1 MRDLLLSMALPAV
14 LMLPL
19 VWGILSLLVRQSVV
33 PVLSGCGAFLQ
44 LTASLALWWQVR
56 SEGGYYYAVGDW
68 PMPLGIGLRVDGLA
82 AIFVLLT
89 AVVAAT
95 CAVHAHFY
103 LAARVDLRTRPALQ
117 RYYWPL
123 LWFMWAGLNSIW
135 VSADL
140 FNLYVGL
147 ELVALCAV
155 GLVAITGE
163 PRALASALRYLLA
176 ALTGSLAYLLGVA
189 LIYGSHGLLSIPD
202 LAGAITLDSIE
213 AGVTVSVATVMM
225 TTGLLFKT
233 ALFPLHSWLPPAHG
247 GALAPV
253 SALLSA
259 LVIKASFYILLRLWL
274 DLGFADVALANGLGV
289 LGTLA
294 IVWGSWK
301 ALHQKALKMVV
312 AYSTV
317 AQIGYFFLFFPLFA
331 GAADEAAVLARDGI
345 VLLVLAHALAKAAM
359 FLAAGNIV
367 ASLVGK
373 DRVDDLLGISRFRP
387 LSLFSFALA
396 GVTLMGLPPS
406 GGFTAK
412 WLMLQSALISGHWY
426 WVLVILLGSLGT
438 AAYLFRIFHKAFRE
452 GPEEDVFNNPPLAME
467 AVPMG
472 LAVASVALGLVA
484 VEVVALLPVV
494 AAFAGAQS

>member
-1 MRDLLLSMALPAV
+1 MMRDLLFSVALPAV

-19 VWGILSLLVRQSVV
+19 VWGILSLLARQRDV
-33 PVLSGCGAFLQ
+33 PGLTASGAFLQ
-44 LTASLALWWQVR
+44 LTASVALWWQVK

-82 AIFVLLT
+82 VTFVLLT

-95 CAVHAHFY
+95 CAVHARFY
-103 LAARVDLRTRPALQ
+103 LAARTDLRTLPALQ
-117 RYYWPL
+117 RYFWPL

-135 VSADL
+135 LSADL

-189 LIYGSHGLLSIPD
+189 LIYGGYGSLSIPE
-202 LAGAITLDSIE
+202 LAGMIATGAIES
-213 AGVTVSVATVMM
+213 GVTVSVALVMM
-225 TTGLLFKT
+225 ATGLLFKT

-247 GALAPV
+247 GALPPV

-259 LVIKASFYILLRLWL
+259 LVIKASFYILFRLWL
-274 DLGFADVALANGLGV
+274 DLGFADSALANGLGV

-317 AQIGYFFLFFPLFA
+317 AQIGFFFLFFPLLA
-331 GAADEAAVLARDGI
+331 GASVEAAVLARDGI

-367 ASLVGK
+367 ASLGK

-387 LSLFSFALA
+387 LSLFSFGLA

-412 WLMLQSALISGHWY
+412 WLMLQSALISGQWHW
-426 WVLVILLGSLGT
+426 VMVIMLGSLGT

-467 AVPMG
+467 AVPIG

-484 VEVVALLPVV
+484 VEVIALLPVV
-494 AAFAGAQS
+494 STYAGAQS